1 MKPYLEKHEGDEEEF
16 EGVIPD
22 LLKAICES
30 GHMTCDYQIELAA
43 DGLFGSRD
51 NQGHWTGLIG
61 EVKRGVSLN
70 G

>member
-1 MKPYLEKHEGDEEEF
+1 MSPYLEKGEGDGEEF
-16 EGVIPD
+16 VGVIPD
-22 LLKAICES
+22 LLEAICQT

-61 EVKRGVSLN
+61 EVKRGVSM
-70 G
+70 